1 MRNLE
6 EDYSRYEAINEAYKA
21 AGESEEAGK
30 KARAKYQELLEEV
43 RTEGKDYGN
52 LMRLYTEMKE
62 RGNAYIDIKDPSE
75 YRDEA
80 HMIETMRT
88 YGIKA
93 FTFTSGWSSA
103 MESLW
108 ELEQAGAKNQGMVE
122 VNGSKTYDFSK
133 KEETFEKK
141 HGFLFTID

>member
-6 EDYSRYEAINEAYKA
+6 NDYSRYEAINEAYKA
-21 AGESEEAGK
+21 AGESEEAGE
-30 KARAKYQELLEEV
+30 KARAEYQELLEEV
-43 RTEGKDYGN
+43 RTEGQDYGN

-62 RGNAYIDIKDPSE
+62 RGNTYIDIKDPSE
-75 YRDEA
+75 YRDEVHLVEA
-80 HMIETMRT
+80 MRT

-122 VNGSKTYDFSK
+122 VNGSKSYDFSARK
-133 KEETFEKK
+133 ETFEKK